1 MYNVENII
9 SGKFDGWW
17 ACVRRR
23 RMSSFFCLLF
33 LILNS
38 YYNEFNGMCKVR
50 TCWCC
55 CWCADDDQMIR
66 RWMLLGWLKR
76 DPSAV
81 IGEDE
86 NLIKQNT
93 NILNAFLCTWHW
105 LNVVHKLTAWY
116 IMPANIHFKLVKCLY
131 FDDIWDSFLYYK
143 NPPWI

>member
-1 MYNVENII
+1 MLRISYPVNLMGDGLVWDVVECLRF
-9 SGKFDGWW
+9 S
-17 ACVRRR
+17 V
-23 RMSSFFCLLF
+23 FFFWF
-33 LILNS
+33 LIHITMNLMVCAKC
-38 YYNEFNGMCKVR
+38 GRVGAAAGA
-50 TCWCC
+50 
-55 CWCADDDQMIR
+55 ADDDQMIR